1 MIIKRTK
8 HSGFCAGVN
17 NAVEKTKKLLIN
29 SNEPLYCLG
38 QIVHNETVINDLEN
52 NGLIT
57 INDITEAPNNSKVII
72 RAHGEP
78 PKTYEKAKEKNIEI
92 IDLTCAKVALIHKK
106 IEDHKNDY
114 YIIIIGKKIHPEII
128 ADIGYCND
136 NMIVIENIDDI
147 KNINN
152 ESKPIYI
159 VSQTTFSSKKFDEI
173 VKEIKKQYNNITID
187 KTICNVTELHQQEVS
202 DLSKESTK
210 MIIIGGKN
218 SSNTKELYNI
228 SKNNCNET
236 ILISTP
242 VELDKTNYNK
252 TDIIGIAAGAS
263 TPISLVD
270 ELEEIINNTL

>member
-17 NAVEKTKKLLIN
+17 NAVTKTKELLIN

-114 YIIIIGKKIHPEII
+114 YIIIIGKKTHPEII